1 MDSAKRDS
9 IIYIIFLIVMLLT
22 IFGIPIYIYK
32 NLLKFEID
40 DFEYGYLKFNKN
52 LFDNIIEILNTLLII
67 SVCLLIFSIFIIL
80 LFV

>member
-52 LFDNIIEILNTLLII
+52 LFDNIIEIINTLLII
-67 SVCLLIFSIFIIL
+67 SVSLLIFSIFIIL

>member
-52 LFDNIIEILNTLLII
+52 LFDNIIEIVNTLLII
-67 SVCLLIFSIFIIL
+67 SVSLLIFSIFIIL

>member
-32 NLLKFEID
+32 TLLQFEID

-52 LFDNIIEILNTLLII
+52 LFDNIIEIINTLLII

>member
-32 NLLKFEID
+32 KLLKFEID

-52 LFDNIIEILNTLLII
+52 LFDNIIEIVNTLLII

>member
-52 LFDNIIEILNTLLII
+52 LFDNIIEIVNTLLII

>member
-52 LFDNIIEILNTLLII
+52 LFDNIIEIINTLLII

>member
-32 NLLKFEID
+32 TLLKFEID
-40 DFEYGYLKFNKN
+40 DFKYGYLKFNKN
-52 LFDNIIEILNTLLII
+52 LFANIIEIVNTLLII
-67 SVCLLIFSIFIIL
+67 SVCLLIFSIFIIF
-80 LFV
+80 LFI